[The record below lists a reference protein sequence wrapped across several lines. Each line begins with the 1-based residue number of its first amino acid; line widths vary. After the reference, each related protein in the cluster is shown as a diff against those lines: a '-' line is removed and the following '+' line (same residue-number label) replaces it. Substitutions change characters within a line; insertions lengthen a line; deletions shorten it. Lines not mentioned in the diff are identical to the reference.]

1 MKKTPKAPVGQGSAR
16 RRAAAPLRAEYDFRG
31 GVRGKYVKR
40 FPKGTYLVLLDPDLA
55 TAFRS
60 ERAVNRALREYLR
73 RRPK

>member
-1 MKKTPKAPVGQGSAR
+1 MKKTPKSPAGQAGAR
-16 RRAAAPLRAEYDFRG
+16 RRAVAPLRAEYDFRG

-60 ERAVNRALREYLR
+60 ERAVNRALRQYLHDR
-73 RRPK
+73 SK